1 MKNIYIDYN
10 QISLSLEALAKEVK
24 KEKFGGIVIV
34 LRGGSF
40 PGIHLAFLTGLPF
53 YYLRY
58 NRSEETISW
67 LGDIPSPMNVLLVED
82 FAGMGKTLTNC
93 IRFLLE
99 QSFEVKTL
107 VVCKDVKSSSI
118 PNYSC
123 FETKDPNA
131 RYILP
136 WERYRINP
144 IADQHSEQER
154 KADDQYYCTMWDH
167 SLSRYAKDG
176 DGIAFP
182 NGNKGD
188 MAIKS
193 GYTHLV
199 LSNVEEAILVS
210 AEYPELSVSWL
221 NGEKYYQISSR
232 ETHYG

>member
-1 MKNIYIDYN
+1 MRNIYLDYN
-10 QISLSLEALAKEVK
+10 QISLALEVLAEEIKRET
-24 KEKFGGIVIV
+24 FDGIVIV

-58 NRSEETISW
+58 NRLDETISW
-67 LGDIPSPMNVLLVED
+67 LGEIPPSTNVLLVED
-82 FAGMGKTLTNC
+82 FAGMGKTLINC
-93 IRFLLE
+93 KRFLLDKG
-99 QSFEVKTL
+99 FETKTL
-107 VVCKDVKSSSI
+107 VICKDLKSSSM

-123 FETKDPNA
+123 FETRDPNV

-154 KADDQYYCTMWDH
+154 KADDQYHCTMWDH
-167 SLSRYAKDG
+167 SLSHYLKDG

-182 NGNKGD
+182 NVNKGD
-188 MAIKS
+188 IAIKS

-199 LSNVEEAILVS
+199 LSNVEEAIVVS
-210 AEYPELSVSWL
+210 AEYPELRVSWL
-221 NGEKYYQISSR
+221 NGEKCYHILSR
-232 ETHYG
+232 ETIT